1 MKNLH
6 ITNREFK
13 QRRKQLMQSMG
24 ANSIAILPAAPMRI
38 RNRDAEYPYRQDSD
52 FHYLT
57 GFPEPQSV
65 AVLKPGRS
73 HGEFILFCREKNPE
87 QERWVGYFA
96 GQEGA
101 CAEYGADDAFPID
114 DIDDILPGLIEGCD
128 RLYYSMGV
136 NPEFDRQVMGWVN
149 SIRSKLR
156 TGAHMPNEV
165 LVLDHLL
172 HDMRLYK
179 SNKEIQL
186 MREAGRVSALAH
198 RSAMQICRPGMMEYQ
213 LEAVYLNHF
222 MQHGCRSPAYSS
234 IVGGGAN
241 ACVLHYIENNQPL
254 VDGDLVLVDAGAEYQ
269 NYAGDIT
276 RTFPVNGR
284 FSEAQKQV
292 YQIVLDAQLAAINA
306 VKPGNHWD
314 DPHAAAVRVLT
325 QGLVRLGILKGRIDK
340 LIKEGAYRP
349 YYMHRTGHWLGLDV
363 HDVGDYKVGDEW
375 RVLEPGMVL
384 TVEPGLYF
392 APELTEVPEAY
403 RGIGIRI
410 EDDVLVTES
419 GCEILTDDVPKQIAE
434 IEELMAG

>member
-101 CAEYGADDAFPID
+101 CVDYGADDAFPID

-128 RLYYSMGV
+128 KLYYSMGV

-179 SNKEIQL
+179 SKKEIQL
-186 MREAGRVSALAH
+186 MREAGRISAQAH
-198 RSAMQICRPGMMEYQ
+198 KAAMQVCRPGMMEYQ

-292 YQIVLDAQLAAINA
+292 YQIVLDAQLAAIEA

-325 QGLVRLGILKGRIDK
+325 QGLVKLGVLKGRTDK
-340 LIKEGAYRP
+340 LIKDGAYRP

-375 RVLEPGMVL
+375 RVLELGMVL

-392 APELTEVPEAY
+392 APELTEVPEIY

-419 GCEILTDDVPKQIAE
+419 NCEILTDGVPKQVAD
-434 IEELMAG
+434 IENLMAE